1 MSKFEVTA
9 VRPDGKAGAGVEVR
23 ARGINEAITK
33 GTEKFPADIQKWDI
47 SAREIP
53 EPVEI

>member
-1 MSKFEVTA
+1 MSKFEITA
-9 VRPDGKAGAGVEVR
+9 LRPDGKAGTSVTIR
-23 ARGINEAITK
+23 ARGINEALTK
-33 GTEKFPADIQKWDI
+33 GAEKFPADIQEWDI